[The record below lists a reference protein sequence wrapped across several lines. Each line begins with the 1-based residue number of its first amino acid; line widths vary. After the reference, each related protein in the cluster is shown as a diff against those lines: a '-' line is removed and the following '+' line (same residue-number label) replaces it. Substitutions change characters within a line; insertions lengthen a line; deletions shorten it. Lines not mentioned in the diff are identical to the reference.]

1 MYSAC
6 AMYLQ
11 LSGQPAV
18 SFSQCNE
25 GWLLLSDCYHM
36 CQHSTRKHL
45 SHRHHHHHLCSNHRN
60 RDYRHKHNLSMVS
73 TGHIW
78 LSRGSMIA
86 RQKFEC
92 KIASLQCA
100 GKNSSAK
107 RLSGLLRLQV
117 SSWNSSWVEI
127 GLHVDMCIFKIVS
140 RTNDSNGDESGFQ
153 QPDLR
158 L

>member
-1 MYSAC
+1 MCNVFTIEWPAC
-6 AMYLQ
+6 SMFQSVQWRLIVIVRS
-11 LSGQPAV
+11 LSYVPAP
-18 SFSQCNE
+18 
-25 GWLLLSDCYHM
+25 
-36 CQHSTRKHL
+36 STRTHL
-45 SHRHHHHHLCSNHRN
+45 SHRHHLHHLCSIHRN
-60 RDYRHKHNLSMVS
+60 RDHRHKHYLSMVS

-92 KIASLQCA
+92 KIASLHCA

-127 GLHVDMCIFKIVS
+127 GLHVDICIFKIVS
-140 RTNDSNGDESGFQ
+140 RTDDRNGDESGFQ